1 MAIST
6 ATELRVFGKLPVI
19 AQLPDATITP
29 HLASAGRE
37 LACWIGDYSAAAGDK
52 LESCKEAEQ
61 CIAMA
66 YLVPVLNTLYTEGT
80 TTLQSELGGMNVRFH
95 DQNDQKMLAE
105 MWMDRARS
113 RVAQYIAAFK
123 NKRAIGWYAV

>member
-1 MAIST
+1 MALSSVS
-6 ATELRVFGKLPVI
+6 EVRVFGKLP
-19 AQLPDATITP
+19 ASGQLPDATITP
-29 HLASAGRE
+29 HLDSAGRE
-37 LACWIGDYSAAAGDK
+37 LTYWVGDYSTASGDK
-52 LESCKEAEQ
+52 LAACKEAEQ
-61 CIAMA
+61 CICMA

-113 RVAQYIAAFK
+113 RVAEYIAGK
-123 NKRAIGWYAV
+123 KSSRAIGWHAV